1 MKKISICGIPHT
13 IEEKE
18 DVFDMDTHF
27 GMIDYTKCRI
37 LINKDLPPA
46 LASEALCHEVVHGI
60 LVHIGRDDL
69 TSDETF
75 VQSLGNAISQSF
87 IPKVEEEAIKTAQ
100 ARRKKK

>member
-18 DVFDMDTHF
+18 DHFDMDTHF
-27 GMIDYTKCRI
+27 GMIDYTKCKI
-37 LINKDLPPA
+37 LINKNLPPA

-87 IPKVEEEAIKTAQ
+87 TPKVEEENAGTED
-100 ARRKKK
+100 